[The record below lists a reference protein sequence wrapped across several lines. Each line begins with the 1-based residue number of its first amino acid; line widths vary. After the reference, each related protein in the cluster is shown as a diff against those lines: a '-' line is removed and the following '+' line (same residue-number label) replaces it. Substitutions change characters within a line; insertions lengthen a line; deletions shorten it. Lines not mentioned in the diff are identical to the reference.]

1 MSAAL
6 DFGGDHCALLP
17 AVGLA
22 YREKDTFY
30 AGLDVAAFTER
41 LAKPGRG
48 GERSCQS
55 TTYPAPSGPALDEIQ
70 ALRFCRSF
78 FQRNYETLKE
88 AKPEELRLH
97 ILLAEIGCRLYG
109 LSDNE
114 GDYKRQL
121 PSSAEPCSA

>member
-1 MSAAL
+1 MSE
-6 DFGGDHCALLP
+6 HN
-17 AVGLA
+17 
-22 YREKDTFY
+22 E
-30 AGLDVAAFTER
+30 
-41 LAKPGRG
+41 
-48 GERSCQS
+48 
-55 TTYPAPSGPALDEIQ
+55 YPAPPGLALDEVQ
-70 ALRFCRSF
+70 ALRFSRSF

-88 AKPEELRLH
+88 AKLEEELRLR